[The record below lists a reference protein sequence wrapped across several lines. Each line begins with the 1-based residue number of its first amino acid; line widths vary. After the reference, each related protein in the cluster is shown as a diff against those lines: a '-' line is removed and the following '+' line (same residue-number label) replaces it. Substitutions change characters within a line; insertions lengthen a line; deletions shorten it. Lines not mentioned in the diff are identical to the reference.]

1 VGRLYIVATP
11 IGNLEDITLRALRIL
26 GEVDLIAAED
36 TRRSRQLLTHY
47 DIHTPL
53 ASYHEHSKAQDRRK
67 ILQALEY
74 GDVALISDAG
84 TPGLNDPGYVLISEA
99 IAAGHTIAP
108 IPGPSSPIAALTA
121 SGLPTDA
128 FIFFGYVPRKQ
139 GEREALFESLRLESR
154 SAVGF
159 EVPNRLLGSLEDL
172 IAILGG
178 ERSIVLCREL
188 TKLHEQFIR
197 GSLHE
202 VLTQIRDEGVR
213 GEYTLILGGVKGAA
227 RWTEEEVR
235 RAVTLELEEGASRS
249 DAAKAVAV
257 LSGWSRKQIYQI
269 GLEEE

>member
-1 VGRLYIVATP
+1 MWIF
-11 IGNLEDITLRALRIL
+11 
-26 GEVDLIAAED
+26 
-36 TRRSRQLLTHY
+36 
-47 DIHTPL
+47 PL
-53 ASYHEHSKAQDRRK
+53 
-67 ILQALEY
+67 
-74 GDVALISDAG
+74 
-84 TPGLNDPGYVLISEA
+84 
-99 IAAGHTIAP
+99 P

-235 RAVTLELEEGASRS
+235 RAVTRELEEGASRS